1 MDHFKNISGYA
12 PGKLASLN
20 INGEFFIG
28 GHENFNFTGRYL
40 DLVLNI
46 VFIIEMEAI
55 LTTSKQF
62 QKSFDL

>member
-28 GHENFNFTGRYL
+28 GHENFNFTGKYF
-40 DLVLNI
+40 DLVVKCNGNGSDI
-46 VFIIEMEAI
+46 DYKRII
-55 LTTSKQF
+55 S
-62 QKSFDL
+62 